1 MPDERASAGLPAAE
15 AAAFDDLA
23 PLYRWALAL
32 DARGKGHDEI
42 AADLAVP
49 VESVPALLRLA
60 YAKSAAAAA
69 REIDGAHELVEGV
82 EPEARLTPPT

>member
-1 MPDERASAGLPAAE
+1 MPDERASAGLPAAT
-15 AAAFDDLA
+15 AAFDELA

-32 DARGKGHDEI
+32 DARGLDHDAI

-60 YAKSAAAAA
+60 HAKAAAVGSRNGGQAQD
-69 REIDGAHELVEGV
+69 RVEHA
-82 EPEARLTPPT
+82 ESDSTA